1 MVESSVSGREMQ
13 SHPLPTPVLIVT
25 LLFSAI
31 AGVLYLLALQET
43 LEKCSPASRTMKP
56 WKVWLVLI
64 PLFGFAWHF
73 AVVVAL
79 ADSLANE
86 FASRGIPGTE
96 PAPGR
101 TVGLAA
107 SACNIC
113 MFIPLLYRI
122 AAIIGFVLWIA
133 YWVKIARYSRV
144 LDANRATDQA
154 LPTP

>member
-1 MVESSVSGREMQ
+1 MQ

-107 SACNIC
+107 CACNVC
-113 MFIPLLYRI
+113 MFIPLLNRI
-122 AAIIGFVLWIA
+122 AGILGFVLWIA

-144 LDANRATDQA
+144 LDANRATDPA

>member
-1 MVESSVSGREMQ
+1 MQ
-13 SHPLPTPVLIVT
+13 SHRLPTPVLIVT

-101 TVGLAA
+101 AVGLAA

-122 AAIIGFVLWIA
+122 AGIIGFVLWIA

-144 LDANRATDQA
+144 LDANPATDPA